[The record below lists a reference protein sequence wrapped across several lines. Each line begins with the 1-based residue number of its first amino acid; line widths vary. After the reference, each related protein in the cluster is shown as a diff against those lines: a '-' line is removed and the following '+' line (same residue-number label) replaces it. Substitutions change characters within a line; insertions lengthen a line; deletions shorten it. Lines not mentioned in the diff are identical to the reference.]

1 MLALELQDLKI
12 IGQIIA
18 KYPYEFYAYGYRV
31 KNTHKKF
38 SDLDLCIMENINLSL
53 LENIKEEFI
62 DSDITIKIDL
72 KRWQDL
78 SDDFKSLIQDDLMLL
93 KL

>member
-1 MLALELQDLKI
+1 MLVLEPQDLKI

-18 KYPYEFYAYGYRV
+18 KYPYKFYAYGSRV

-38 SDLDLCIMENINLSL
+38 SDLDICIMENINLSL

-62 DSDITIKIDL
+62 DSDITIKIEL

-93 KL
+93 EL